1 MHSINTFYKI
11 SIVYFTLIVAK
22 FKFYPS
28 IINSYFKND
37 FLSIF
42 NINFNLK
49 IILFAIICGLVHS
62 VISSVVREILVKKI
76 YIHLV
81 DLLLICTI
89 FYVFK
94 LFNYSRLLLFTIV
107 ICLTILNYT
116 LNVQNKTL
124 LVIYTIILSISI
136 YIFQFEEIN
145 SIDNTDNTA
154 TLQPV
159 SNQNEYLESL
169 DLEKCLNTFSSNN
182 DKKIQSDSSKK
193 DIYIIGHAYGSH
205 SGENLALSNSVLS
218 FFETLTKE
226 DKVLILTGDIV
237 RDSSIENLELAK
249 NQITSNFSEYYI
261 AVGNH
266 DIDAGKS
273 NSYYRV
279 FDSDLNFINL
289 NSLEMIIAN
298 FSTYNWKPALAD
310 QVSINEFIKQSTK
323 ETIVIFSHQ
332 VFWYNLTVNEPKLN
346 GKITLKEELGLDTL
360 DWLETNGKNVIIVSG
375 DYGIGISKTFCE
387 YDQKKNI
394 LFIASGIYDRPEDLG
409 LIIEDTRDGFIISE
423 FKLSGS

>member
-37 FLSIF
+37 FFSIF

-49 IILFAIICGLVHS
+49 IILFAIICGLAHS

-107 ICLTILNYT
+107 ICLTILNYS
-116 LNVQNKTL
+116 LDVQNKTL
-124 LVIYTIILSISI
+124 LVIYTIILLISI

-159 SNQNEYLESL
+159 PNQNEYLESL

-182 DKKIQSDSSKK
+182 YKKIQSDSSKK

-226 DKVLILTGDIV
+226 NKVLILTGDIV

-289 NSLEMIIAN
+289 NSLEMIVAN

-375 DYGIGISKTFCE
+375 DYGIGTSKTFCE
-387 YDQKKNI
+387 YNQKKNI
-394 LFIASGIYDRPEDLG
+394 LFIASGIYDRPEDSG

-423 FKLSGS
+423 FKLSDS

>member
-1 MHSINTFYKI
+1 
-11 SIVYFTLIVAK
+11 
-22 FKFYPS
+22 
-28 IINSYFKND
+28 
-37 FLSIF
+37 
-42 NINFNLK
+42 
-49 IILFAIICGLVHS
+49 
-62 VISSVVREILVKKI
+62 EILVKKI

-266 DIDAGKS
+266 DIDAGK
-273 NSYYRV
+273 
-279 FDSDLNFINL
+279 
-289 NSLEMIIAN
+289 
-298 FSTYNWKPALAD
+298 
-310 QVSINEFIKQSTK
+310 
-323 ETIVIFSHQ
+323 
-332 VFWYNLTVNEPKLN
+332 
-346 GKITLKEELGLDTL
+346 
-360 DWLETNGKNVIIVSG
+360 
-375 DYGIGISKTFCE
+375 
-387 YDQKKNI
+387 
-394 LFIASGIYDRPEDLG
+394 
-409 LIIEDTRDGFIISE
+409 
-423 FKLSGS
+423 